1 MTKFDAL
8 KKDYSQA
15 VGRLGEVL
23 AMNKTKVIRDSAI
36 LRFELCFDLAW
47 KTIKIYLE
55 DEKGVK
61 CFSPKVCWKEA
72 FQNGLIEFDDLW
84 LVMTDWRNDA
94 AHTYN
99 EKLADRLYGDLPK
112 ALEKFKE
119 LQKALKI

>member
-94 AHTYN
+94 VHTYN

>member
-1 MTKFDAL
+1 MNYAL
-8 KKDYSQA
+8 
-15 VGRLGEVL
+15 
-23 AMNKTKVIRDSAI
+23 
-36 LRFELCFDLAW
+36 
-47 KTIKIYLE
+47 IKIFLE

-94 AHTYN
+94 VHTYN